1 MCGTLINGSWSII
14 VLCFIYFSFGFN
26 PKILAERP
34 KECATW
40 VLENTLG
47 VSPERLLSLQ
57 AMYIHCLLRT
67 HYWRRDCAV
76 LEILVEPICQSIGC
90 NLYGQ

>member
-1 MCGTLINGSWSII
+1 MCDTLINGSWSII

-40 VLENTLG
+40 VLENTPG

-57 AMYIHCLLRT
+57 AMYIST
-67 HYWRRDCAV
+67 VFCA
-76 LEILVEPICQSIGC
+76 LTIGEGIVQC
-90 NLYGQ
+90 WKF

>member
-1 MCGTLINGSWSII
+1 MCGTLINESWNII

-40 VLENTLG
+40 VLENTPG

-57 AMYIHCLLRT
+57 AMYIST
-67 HYWRRDCAV
+67 VFCA
-76 LEILVEPICQSIGC
+76 LTIGEGIVQC
-90 NLYGQ
+90 WKF